1 MNPFHSSSCTV
12 SSLKQQVSEKNY
24 VLRRL
29 AYNTKITYLHEPI
42 SFFTGNLDRDA
53 ECYQYTDIAKVYSN
67 APPRHVPY
75 YRSQQNLLVKEI
87 DIYEV
92 ARIFTDLALF
102 SEQEF
107 VFEEEPE
114 IVLDYW

>member
-1 MNPFHSSSCTV
+1 M
-12 SSLKQQVSEKNY
+12 SEKE
-24 VLRRL
+24 LL
-29 AYNTKITYLHEPI
+29 SISFSLQHTITYIEL
-42 SFFTGNLDRDA
+42 FFIFKGNLDRDA
-53 ECYQYTDIAKVYSN
+53 ECYQYTDIAKVHSN
-67 APPRHVPY
+67 APPRHVSY
-75 YRSQQNLLVKEI
+75 DRSQQNLLVKEI

-102 SEQEF
+102 AEQEF